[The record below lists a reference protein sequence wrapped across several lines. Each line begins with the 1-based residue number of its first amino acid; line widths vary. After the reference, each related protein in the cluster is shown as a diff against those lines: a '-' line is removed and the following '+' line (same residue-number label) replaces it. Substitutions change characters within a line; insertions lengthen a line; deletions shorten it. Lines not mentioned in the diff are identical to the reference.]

1 MILADEIKKLVY
13 ERKTLQEVLETFPN
27 EEEAEVKRLY
37 QKYRAQYRSDCAEA
51 LTHPIDTG
59 SSEQTCLESETNF
72 FS

>member
-1 MILADEIKKLVY
+1 MILADGIKKLVY

-51 LTHPIDTG
+51 LTHSIDTCQ
-59 SSEQTCLESETNF
+59 SEQTHYF
-72 FS
+72 GGD